1 MRLGLGR
8 AAPEGHDRVET
19 SFRDLGASPLA
30 TGWRAFAWLALGAG
44 VGLLAGS
51 LGWGVAPLRRAVGM
65 PGATP

>member
-30 TGWRAFAWLALGAG
+30 TGWRAFAWLAIGAG

-51 LGWGVAPLRRAVGM
+51 TRR
-65 PGATP
+65 